1 MIRWEQK
8 IKNTFKKSVKLK
20 YILAEKNNSVKSVYY
35 QCIVHIFS
43 DFGFSFVF
51 KFNEVFVLIK
61 QIENKKGEL

>member
-35 QCIVHIFS
+35 QCIVHMIS
-43 DFGFSFVF
+43 GFGFSFVF
-51 KFNEVFVLIK
+51 KFNAVFVLLK
-61 QIENKKGEL
+61 QLENKKGEL